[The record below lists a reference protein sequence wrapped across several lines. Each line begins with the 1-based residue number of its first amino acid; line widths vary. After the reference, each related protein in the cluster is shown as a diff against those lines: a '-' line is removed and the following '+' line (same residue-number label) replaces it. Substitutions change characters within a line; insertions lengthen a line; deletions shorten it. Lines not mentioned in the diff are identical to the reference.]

1 MATYVK
7 LIKQLFALEPP
18 YGSLIGKIRMR
29 NYRDEGVSGRKV
41 LKTAKKR
48 EEMKERQLRTREID
62 RYR

>member
-7 LIKQLFALEPP
+7 LIKQLFALEP
-18 YGSLIGKIRMR
+18 YGSFIGKIHVR